1 MSGGVMKRT
10 IYVIDDVPTN
20 VELVEAV
27 FRNDQNL
34 LIKKAYDGQSFL
46 EALKTEKPPDL
57 VILDLMMPTIDGFG
71 VLEQIKSLR
80 ETNYFPVVVLSALTD
95 KQSIIKALMMGADD
109 YITKPFFVEELKVR
123 IYNML
128 KLKERDEF
136 LNTSLDVMETNLIE
150 KLKMLELT
158 QIEIVIRLGRAAEFR
173 DDETGRHI
181 ERIADYIGVL
191 SKDLGLNNE
200 QCSMLKYAAPMH
212 DVGKIGIPDGILL
225 KPGKLTDAQFKLIR
239 MHAVIGAR
247 ILSGTTLPLLD
258 LAREIALSHH
268 EKWDGSGYPLGLKG
282 EDIPLSGRIV
292 SICDVFDALTSER
305 VYKHAWTID
314 QAVEYI
320 KTQRTIQFDPQVV
333 DAFISALDKIT
344 AIKLNKPDPE
354 AAKPLIQQIIDG
366 EINSDQILEHI
377 R

>member
-1 MSGGVMKRT
+1 MQRT

-27 FRNDQNL
+27 FRNDKNL
-34 LIKKAYDGQSFL
+34 TIKKAYDGKSFL
-46 EALKTEKPPDL
+46 DMLKDEAPPDL

-71 VLEQIKSLR
+71 VLEHIKPLR
-80 ETNYFPVVVLSALTD
+80 EMHYFPVVVLSALTD
-95 KQSIIKALMMGADD
+95 KQSIIKALVMGADD

-136 LNTSLDVMETNLIE
+136 LNTSLDVMETNLVE

-158 QIEIVIRLGRAAEFR
+158 QIEIVIRLGKAAEFR

-181 ERIADYIGVL
+181 ERIADYVAL
-191 SKDLGLNNE
+191 LAKEVGLNEE
-200 QCSMLKYAAPMH
+200 QSNMLKYAAPMH

-225 KPGKLTDAQFKLIR
+225 KPGKLTDAQFKLIK
-239 MHAVIGAR
+239 MHTVIGAR
-247 ILSGTTLPLLD
+247 ILSGTTLPVLE

-268 EKWDGSGYPLGLKG
+268 EKWDGTGYPQGLKG
-282 EDIPLSGRIV
+282 EAIPLSGRIV
-292 SICDVFDALTSER
+292 AICDVFDALTSER
-305 VYKHAWTID
+305 VYKHAWSID
-314 QAVEYI
+314 QAIEYI

-333 DAFISALDKIT
+333 DAFIRIIDKIVKIRT
-344 AIKLNKPDPE
+344 EKADPE
-354 AAKPLIQQIIDG
+354 SSKPLIQQIIDG
-366 EINSDQILEHI
+366 EINSEAIMDHI

>member
-1 MSGGVMKRT
+1 MKRT

-80 ETNYFPVVVLSALTD
+80 ETHYFPVVVLSALTD

-191 SKDLGLNNE
+191 SKELGLNDE

-239 MHAVIGAR
+239 MHTVIGAR

-268 EKWDGSGYPLGLKG
+268 EKWDGTGYPLGLKG

-292 SICDVFDALTSER
+292 AICDVFDALTSER

-320 KTQRTIQFDPQVV
+320 KTQRSIQFDPQVV
-333 DAFISALDKIT
+333 DGFISALDKIS